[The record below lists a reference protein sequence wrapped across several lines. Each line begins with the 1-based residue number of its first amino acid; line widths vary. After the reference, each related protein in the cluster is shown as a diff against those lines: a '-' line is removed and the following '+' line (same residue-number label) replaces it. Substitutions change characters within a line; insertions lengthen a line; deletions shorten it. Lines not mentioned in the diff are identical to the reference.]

1 MGKATDAPVKPIFLD
16 LQAVIAATSLSEGSL
31 HQLMQEGVFP
41 KPRMLSARRV
51 AWLHREVEEWA
62 EGRPVSDLL
71 PPPNTGKRKSIN
83 RGIGSQSLQASPQEA

>member
-1 MGKATDAPVKPIFLD
+1 MGKATAAQVKPIFLD

-31 HQLMQEGVFP
+31 HQLMQEGGFP

-71 PPPNTGKRKSIN
+71 PPPNAGKRKSVK
-83 RGIGSQSLQASPQEA
+83 REGVPLSHQVSSQGA